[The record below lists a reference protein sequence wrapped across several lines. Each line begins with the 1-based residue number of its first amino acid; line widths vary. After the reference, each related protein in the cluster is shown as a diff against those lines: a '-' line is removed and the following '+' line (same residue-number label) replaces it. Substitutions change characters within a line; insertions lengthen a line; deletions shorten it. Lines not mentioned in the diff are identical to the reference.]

1 MNKMEHQ
8 HEQMELR
15 STPSEFN
22 TS

>member
-1 MNKMEHQ
+1 MNNKEHQ
-8 HEQMELR
+8 QEPMELR